1 MDAVIKYYG
10 KWALLGIVCS
20 IIAFILLQNTTF
32 AMTSFIIPVILIMYA
47 YYQQNSQIKGLEEN
61 FRVFLDDLKDLLQ
74 AGVNISDALVITA
87 KNDYGPLSPY
97 IKRLAAKVRL
107 GLPFEKAMTRTFA
120 KINSMLIKKIIL
132 VINQTLRAGGNFTR
146 VFSVSTDYVE
156 KIERL
161 KSQRKSRTTSTIIN
175 SYVVF
180 YVFIMIIIAIQIFFV
195 PILENQPAMNI
206 SAITGGLS
214 NLGEVVSEEEVQKVN
229 YSWHFTNLII
239 VQAAFAG
246 PMIGKIS
253 ENSFVAG
260 LKHSIILLTT
270 SLFVYVTV
278 ITFLTAA

>member
-1 MDAVIKYYG
+1 
-10 KWALLGIVCS
+10 
-20 IIAFILLQNTTF
+20 
-32 AMTSFIIPVILIMYA
+32 
-47 YYQQNSQIKGLEEN
+47 
-61 FRVFLDDLKDLLQ
+61 
-74 AGVNISDALVITA
+74 
-87 KNDYGPLSPY
+87 
-97 IKRLAAKVRL
+97 
-107 GLPFEKAMTRTFA
+107 
-120 KINSMLIKKIIL
+120 
-132 VINQTLRAGGNFTR
+132 
-146 VFSVSTDYVE
+146 
-156 KIERL
+156 
-161 KSQRKSRTTSTIIN
+161 
-175 SYVVF
+175 
-180 YVFIMIIIAIQIFFV
+180 MIIIAIQIFFV

-270 SLFVYVTV
+270 SLLVYVTV